1 MPKKASLEKL
11 RDNLELEL
19 GELREEWKRW
29 GKLQEESRTSS
40 DVNTNTESIM
50 ELTKYMFSVIEKSR
64 ATLSCYSKYVAE
76 LELKL
81 EIFPKDTPKKK
92 VQKRFPNKSQIQ

>member
-11 RDNLELEL
+11 RDNLEFTL
-19 GELREEWKRW
+19 GDLREEWKRW
-29 GKLQEESRTSS
+29 QKLQEVAQSSS
-40 DVNTNTESIM
+40 DVNTSDTTIM
-50 ELTKYMFSVIEKSR
+50 ELTKYMFSIIEKSR

-81 EIFPKDTPKKK
+81 EIFPKDTPKKRSTK
-92 VQKRFPNKSQIQ
+92 KISN